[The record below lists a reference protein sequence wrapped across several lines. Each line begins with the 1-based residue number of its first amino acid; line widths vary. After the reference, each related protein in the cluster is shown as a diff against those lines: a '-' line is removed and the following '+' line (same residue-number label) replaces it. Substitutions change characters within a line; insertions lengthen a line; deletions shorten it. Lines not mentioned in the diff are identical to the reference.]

1 MVRLALLDVLRQDYQ
16 AMLNALIFYGEILSF
31 DDIVERLTR
40 LEQQI
45 NQSH

>member
-1 MVRLALLDVLRQDYQ
+1 MLRQDYQ
-16 AMLNALIFYGEILSF
+16 ATLNAQMFYGEILPF

-45 NQSH
+45 NQPR